1 MSDEAKPRS
10 ASRFIAFAVAAGLVA
25 GAVAVYVS
33 NRPSGNNGT
42 ELAGMCDGREALA
55 KTVGEAATGDV
66 AAMMAAR
73 PQSLGGLSFKGPEG
87 ETMTLAGLSGKT
99 LLVNLWATWCAPCR
113 AEMPAFDRLQAEM
126 GGDNFEVVA
135 INVEK
140 GSDEKPRAFLD
151 EIGVE
156 HLAFY
161 RDETLGVFNE
171 LKSRAL
177 VLGLPV
183 TLLVDKDGCLL
194 ANMNGPAEWDGADAK
209 RLIRTALD
217 GS

>member
-1 MSDEAKPRS
+1 MSDGSKPRS
-10 ASRFIAFAVAAGLVA
+10 ASKFIASAVVAGLVA

-33 NRPSGNNGT
+33 NRPSGNNGGD
-42 ELAGMCDGREALA
+42 LAGACDGREALA
-55 KTVGEAATGDV
+55 KAVGEAATGDV
-66 AAMMAAR
+66 AALMAAK
-73 PQSLGGLSFKGPEG
+73 PQSLGGLSFKGPDG
-87 ETMTLAGLSGKT
+87 SAMTLADLSGKT

-126 GGDNFEVVA
+126 GGEAFEVVA

-140 GSDEKPRAFLD
+140 GSDEKPKAFLD
-151 EIGVE
+151 EIGVK

-161 RDETLGVFNE
+161 RDATLGVFNE

-183 TLLVDKDGCLL
+183 TLVVDKDGCLL
-194 ANMNGPAEWDGADAK
+194 ANMNGPAEWDGDDAR
-209 RLIRTALD
+209 RLIGTAL
-217 GS
+217 GQ